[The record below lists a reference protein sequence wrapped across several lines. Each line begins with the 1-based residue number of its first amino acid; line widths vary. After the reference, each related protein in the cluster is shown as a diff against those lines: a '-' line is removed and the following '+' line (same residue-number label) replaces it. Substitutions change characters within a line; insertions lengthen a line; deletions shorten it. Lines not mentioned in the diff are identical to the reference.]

1 MESHKSVSHSIKAA
15 WESVCG
21 VRERNSAVAVRDP
34 WRGSTL
40 VKLQQPHLSRAQ
52 PDQKILSA
60 FSSRVKFYK
69 CKLIELFSCRVMEN
83 VHPRERKRF
92 LNGFIYIRLREM
104 LCARRAASFLSSVRA
119 MCILY
124 LTSHVLLTSRGQQ
137 RGPERREAPHNT
149 NGWKW

>member
-60 FSSRVKFYK
+60 FSSRVKFYLMKTDGIIFLPRHGK
-69 CKLIELFSCRVMEN
+69 CASEREKTVFEWIYLYQAPLRDAVRAPRRELSFIRARN
-83 VHPRERKRF
+83 VHTLFNFP
-92 LNGFIYIRLREM
+92 
-104 LCARRAASFLSSVRA
+104 CAFD
-119 MCILY
+119 
-124 LTSHVLLTSRGQQ
+124 QQ
-137 RGPERREAPHNT
+137 RSTERAWEKRGTA
-149 NGWKW
+149 